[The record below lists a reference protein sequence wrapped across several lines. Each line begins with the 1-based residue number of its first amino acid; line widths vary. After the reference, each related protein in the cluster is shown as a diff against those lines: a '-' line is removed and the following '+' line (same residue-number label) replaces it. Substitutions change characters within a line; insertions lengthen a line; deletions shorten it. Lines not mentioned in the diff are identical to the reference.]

1 MSKSKD
7 YGLHVSPFGHV
18 HYGLF
23 VGGESIKAFCERHE
37 LPPVWDGNEE
47 ALASTVTLTHPEFGE
62 HLSLVLIPD
71 RGHLNSETCGLIVH
85 EAVHVWQAVREAMC
99 EEQPST
105 EFEAYSIQAIAQ
117 CLLEDYGIASGSER
131 IDGDDE

>member
-23 VGGESIKAFCERHE
+23 VGDESIKAFCEQHD
-37 LPPVWDGNEE
+37 LPPVWEGNGE
-47 ALASTVTLTHPEFGE
+47 ALAATATLTHPEFGE
-62 HLSLVLIPD
+62 YLSLVLIPD
-71 RGHLNSETCGLIVH
+71 RGQLDSETCGLIVH
-85 EAVHVWQAVREAMC
+85 EAVHVWQAICEAMG

-105 EFEAYSIQAIAQ
+105 EFEAYSLQAITQ

-131 IDGDDE
+131 IDDED